1 MQSTSE
7 LLKNE
12 GSAEIPSLTSKPD
25 GDSLKENLTQTM
37 NIYSIKVLLP
47 VKLQII
53 NISFSTNNNNILR
66 IKLLTHSFP
75 MHSFLMPWKH

>member
-7 LLKNE
+7 LLKNK
-12 GSAEIPSLTSKPD
+12 GSAEIPSLTSKTD

-53 NISFSTNNNNILR
+53 NISFSTNNNILR